1 MMEDDNKN
9 NREVLKMD
17 FFQVV
22 SVEQAKE
29 KLMSHFPC
37 RSLPLETV
45 SILEASG
52 RILGETIR
60 SEEDIPSFIRST
72 VDGYAI
78 KSSNSHGANEMTPG
92 FLKMIGEV
100 NMGET
105 TPLGISDGQAVY
117 VPTGGMIPRGAD
129 AVLMI
134 EYAERLSIESITVG
148 KPLSV
153 GENIVYP
160 GDDIKSGAIVLEA
173 GRKITPQDIG
183 LLAALGIHEVPV
195 YNKPGFYLISTGDE
209 IIDIQDKMA
218 PGKIRDINGYLL
230 HALIMETGGHVVGR
244 SLIKDDADQ
253 LKEEIQK
260 ALFADAQVIL
270 ISGGSSVGERDFTFD
285 AINSSGGKGVFVH
298 GISIKPGKPTIIG
311 EAGGKALFGLP
322 GHPVSAVIIFKA
334 FIEFLIRHMMGSHE
348 KQSPFCKA
356 VTASNFHSDPGK
368 ETYQMVSLEKK
379 NGIIYARP
387 VFGKSGMIS
396 LLLNSSGYIVIG
408 SETEGLPKG
417 CEVDVFSI

>member
-1 MMEDDNKN
+1 MADDDKTHQFE
-9 NREVLKMD
+9 RLKMD

-29 KLMSHFPC
+29 KLMSHF
-37 RSLPLETV
+37 SQTVLSMEKV
-45 SILEASG
+45 SILEAPG
-52 RILGETIR
+52 RILGEAIR
-60 SEEDIPSFIRST
+60 SREDIPSFIRST
-72 VDGYAI
+72 VDGYAV

-105 TPLGISDGQAVY
+105 TPLEIADGQAVY
-117 VPTGGMIPRGAD
+117 VPTGGMVPRGAD

-134 EYAERLSIESITVG
+134 EYAERLSSESITVG
-148 KPLSV
+148 KALSV
-153 GENIVYP
+153 GENMVYP
-160 GDDIKSGAIVLEA
+160 GDDIKSGEIVLEA
-173 GRKITPQDIG
+173 GRKITPKDIG
-183 LLAALGIHEVPV
+183 LLAALGIHNIPV
-195 YNKPGFYLISTGDE
+195 YKRPGFYLVSTGDE

-230 HALIMETGGHVVGR
+230 HALILKIGGQVVGR
-244 SLIKDDADQ
+244 SLIKDDEAQ
-253 LKEEIQK
+253 LQKEIRK
-260 ALFADAQVIL
+260 AISADAHVIL
-270 ISGGSSVGERDFTFD
+270 ISGGSSVGERDFTFN
-285 AINSSGGKGVFVH
+285 AINSSGKGVFVH
-298 GISIKPGKPTIIG
+298 GISIKPGKPTIFG
-311 EAGGKALFGLP
+311 EADGKAIFGLP
-322 GHPVSAVIIFKA
+322 GHPVSAVVIFKV
-334 FIEFLIRHMMGSHE
+334 FVEFLIRHMTGSFE
-348 KQSPFCKA
+348 EQSPFCKA

-379 NGIIYARP
+379 DGIVYARP

-396 LLLNSSGYIVIG
+396 LLLNSSGFIIIS